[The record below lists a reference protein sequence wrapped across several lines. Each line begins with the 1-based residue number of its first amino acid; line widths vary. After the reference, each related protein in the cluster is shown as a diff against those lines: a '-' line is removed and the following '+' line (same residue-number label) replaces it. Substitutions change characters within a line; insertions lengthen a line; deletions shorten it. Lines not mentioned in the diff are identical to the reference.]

1 MKSSKINRIASTFSF
16 SCLRKKSSSGNH
28 ALPCMLAVLFLIMLF
43 IFSFSACGLIGSI
56 SSAASATGYVNDNKE
71 QDANVRETASK
82 ETQPGQTEETPEQT
96 QPPDT
101 TEETD
106 EIDPAEQTINV
117 YYSNSTAE
125 YLVGEARTVEGS
137 DKLIVA
143 FYELMKDPTD
153 SSLYVLVPETTKI
166 NSIKVINK
174 IARVD
179 LSQSFMD
186 DRFVSDTVDI
196 LLIYSIVNT
205 LTEFKEVEA
214 VDFYID
220 GVKLDIFGQLSV
232 EEPIY
237 RRSDL
242 IKN

>member
-1 MKSSKINRIASTFSF
+1 M
-16 SCLRKKSSSGNH
+16 
-28 ALPCMLAVLFLIMLF
+28 
-43 IFSFSACGLIGSI
+43 
-56 SSAASATGYVNDNKE
+56 
-71 QDANVRETASK
+71 
-82 ETQPGQTEETPEQT
+82 
-96 QPPDT
+96 
-101 TEETD
+101 
-106 EIDPAEQTINV
+106 
-117 YYSNSTAE
+117 
-125 YLVGEARTVEGS
+125 
-137 DKLIVA
+137 
-143 FYELMKDPTD
+143 
-153 SSLYVLVPETTKI
+153 
-166 NSIKVINK
+166 KVINK